1 MLYIYEYIIYIYI
14 YIYVYIC
21 MYIYMFCDNHIY
33 IIYMVNSAAMSTGK
47 QVIFNYF
54 LHINT

>member
-1 MLYIYEYIIYIYI
+1 M

-33 IIYMVNSAAMSTGK
+33 ILYIYGQQCRNVQWEAG
-47 QVIFNYF
+47 YF
-54 LHINT
+54 

>member
-1 MLYIYEYIIYIYI
+1 MLYIYEYIIYI

-33 IIYMVNSAAMSTGK
+33 IIYMVNSAAMSNGK